1 MSDELARLQR
11 WVDSGGV
18 VRVVARRG
26 DEITVSLVTCVGD
39 EEMDRL
45 VTRDPAAHKW
55 CAQYADDPG

>member
-18 VRVVARRG
+18 VRIVARRG
-26 DEITVSLVTCVGD
+26 DEITVSLVTCTGD

-45 VTRDPAAHKW
+45 VTWDPAAHQW
-55 CAQYADDPG
+55 CAQHADDPG